1 MTTGCTSQLPVLWQF
16 KFKPLDFNEK
26 TGPHTTNLLFTHLT
40 GTDLTIENSNGPLSF
55 KQKNV
60 INNICVLARQEKKA
74 LKQTPMKITMSNKYK
89 VKPLASEWT
98 FSFANQ
104 QTF

>member
-1 MTTGCTSQLPVLWQF
+1 M
-16 KFKPLDFNEK
+16 KK
-26 TGPHTTNLLFTHLT
+26 TGPRTTNLLFTHLT

-60 INNICVLARQEKKA
+60 INNICVLTRQEKKA

-89 VKPLASEWT
+89 IKPLASEWT